1 MESLCRCYRWSH
13 CVSVIGGVI
22 VQVLKVVSLCMC
34 YKVESLC
41 RCYRWSHFV
50 CFIRWS
56 HFVCFIRWGHFVCVI
71 RWSHC
76 AGVIG
81 GVILYVL

>member
-13 CVSVIGGVI
+13 CAGVI
-22 VQVLKVVSLCMC
+22 
-34 YKVESLC
+34 VESLC
-41 RCYRWSHFV
+41 RCY
-50 CFIRWS
+50 
-56 HFVCFIRWGHFVCVI
+56 

-81 GVILYVL
+81 GVIV